1 MNRCWY
7 VSETWG
13 IHDQRWVSA
22 LTSEGFTPTVLSVA
36 RDGVDLSE
44 IRTTLVSDDPS
55 VPVLAGPLTAIT
67 HALVG
72 IPHRLVGLS
81 WGFDLADPGARDLT
95 WLTQL
100 DHLIVDSPATRTI
113 AIGAGLAPDQISEI
127 PWGVDL
133 NQFTPEGPLWDLT
146 DLGVA
151 PHTQTVVSLRAHE
164 PMYRVGDVIEAWAG
178 VLAELPGSILLV
190 ANEGSETDQ
199 LRRRV
204 AELGIETSVHFLG
217 RVPEGDLA
225 PLLRVVDAYV
235 STSPIDGTS
244 VTLLQAMACQAPVI
258 VADIPGNSAWITEG
272 VTGRLFPPS
281 DTRTLAHQI
290 AATLREASRGAG
302 ADMTVAARGEVVHRA
317 DWRTNTRSLGR
328 ALAP

>member
-7 VSETWG
+7 ISETWG
-13 IHDQRWVSA
+13 VHDHRWVSA
-22 LTSEGFTPTVLSVA
+22 LTSEGFTPSVLSVA
-36 RDGVDLSE
+36 RDEVDLSE
-44 IRTTLVSDDPS
+44 IRATLVGDDPT
-55 VPVLAGPLTAIT
+55 VPVLAGPLTPIT

-81 WGFDLADPGARDLT
+81 WGFDLADPGPRDLT
-95 WLTQL
+95 WVAQL
-100 DHLIVDSPATRTI
+100 DHLIVDSPATREI
-113 AIGAGLAPDQISEI
+113 AIGLGLAPTYVSEI

-133 NQFTPEGPLWDLT
+133 QHFTPEGPLWDLT
-146 DLGVA
+146 DLAVA

-164 PMYRVGDVIEAWAG
+164 PMYRVGDVIDAWAD
-178 VLAELPGSILLV
+178 VLTEMPGAILLV
-190 ANEGSETDQ
+190 GNDGSETDQ

-204 AELGIETSVHFLG
+204 KELGIESFVRFLG
-217 RVPEGDLA
+217 RVPEDDLA

-235 STSPIDGTS
+235 STSPVDGTS

-272 VTGRLFPPS
+272 DTGRLFPPTN
-281 DTRTLAHQI
+281 TRILADQI
-290 AATLREASRGAG
+290 VAALREESTGG
-302 ADMTVAARGEVVHRA
+302 DGGMTVAARGEVVHRA
-317 DWRTNTRSLGR
+317 DWRTNTHSLRR